1 MIGLLS
7 PFYVCLKEGEEE
19 EKKRNVAIVF
29 AHFTLYNKQKFS
41 KFQW

>member
-19 EKKRNVAIVF
+19 EKKKKRRHRF
-29 AHFTLYNKQKFS
+29 CSLYFIQ
-41 KFQW
+41 